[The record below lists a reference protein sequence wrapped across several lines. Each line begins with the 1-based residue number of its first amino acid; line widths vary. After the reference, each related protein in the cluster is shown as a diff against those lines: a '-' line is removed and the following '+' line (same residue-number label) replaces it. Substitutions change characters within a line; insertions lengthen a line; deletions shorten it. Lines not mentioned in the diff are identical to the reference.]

1 MQYLCETGQGRRIR
15 VTAPPPWFII
25 MGSSRR
31 DARSVMRRRS
41 SSDWVAVISLFS
53 MDFGLWSS
61 MLAAEVCP
69 RPGVWWGAT
78 TRQ

>member
-1 MQYLCETGQGRRIR
+1 MQSFCETGQGRRIR
-15 VTAPPPWFII
+15 VTALPLWFII

-41 SSDWVAVISLFS
+41 SSDWVAVVSLFS

-61 MLAAEVCP
+61 MWAAEVCP
-69 RPGVWWGAT
+69 RPVVW
-78 TRQ
+78 